1 MTAIYDH
8 LGNYIGDDGNPE
20 FPTTSIDQMRYE
32 LSMMPLRP
40 GGSDVPYTTQELRSM
55 PQPAPQPEPP
65 RPYSTATNVAQAVA
79 DRLGLSAIPQAALG
93 MISGFPAAVAKELG
107 YPQVAEKMQYTPTSR
122 AGADILEAAAA
133 APQAITG
140 SHMGF
145 GPLAE
150 YWVPKSGFGLQSRPV
165 ITPSDVQVLGGRA
178 IARGREVAAIPED
191 FRAAQAGLQ
200 RESDLGGP
208 TYGARLQDITE
219 GLGDY
224 LARQEAMRYSY
235 EPTGSV
241 QVFGNMVPET
251 NLYAVR
257 PSGTANQVFREV
269 PTALNPR
276 FNVTGESR
284 LTGDL
289 AEILDREE
297 PTKNIEVG
305 TRVQPFT
312 NFVPNNFDK
321 SANDL
326 FREFIVPKMA
336 EEFPGL
342 QNDDLLRAAQIKYG
356 TGLQD
361 WMKGKLEEFSQ
372 LPEVKAYNKAA
383 IDTIEND
390 YTIDNPTD
398 TLRDVL
404 IVPPS
409 VKLAGA
415 QAAENWVM
423 QNLQNYFAE
432 YVGTEAD
439 PVLQEVAKTG
449 KTIVPLDELQHFSDT
464 NRNTAQSNR
473 RRAGMPIGGTMKP
486 KLTNSIIEEGEV
498 NQRLEQ
504 IQTEFNALVAAN
516 PGVRPADIPGIKEL
530 YKEQRTLTKVKDKL
544 VEQTE
549 NLRKAMLY
557 EDYIDANVRPM
568 SEKAMVEEINPS
580 ELQRF
585 PMVPTNKELMYQ
597 AYVPKAF
604 AELGKEIVNKLEAGL
619 LTPEAAKNLSVPTAA
634 RMKAE
639 MMIKKDQ
646 LAKEAAKLD
655 TELLKSYIIQET
667 QTLPQDGKY
676 GKGVVVKFDDSLTE
690 AQMER
695 ALSSE
700 CEFMDHCIG
709 RGGTPDDRV
718 LSRKAR
724 ALGPSNVGS
733 DDKYAGYI
741 PMIAAH
747 RPGRV
752 VPKGSSGTATSYMTE
767 FLQGKSEGRSFRDD
781 ATGVPF
787 ATMKLYRD
795 DNGMYRMGEFYGYK
809 DRAVDGP
816 WYEGREGGYTLD
828 EKREYRQVIADW
840 ANDHSD
846 QLKPVRNDHL
856 YQHAKVYD
864 AKSDEHKGVLAHV
877 LGIRENELGPI
888 VEYVGKRFITEDE
901 AKAAKTAIK
910 EAPTSEIEALR
921 ETRNDVERAL
931 RNGNFMDDEEEAV
944 LRGQLADLNDEIRA
958 LEQRGRE
965 LITPPAQMPQV
976 QGYMSWLNNRY
987 PNVQDR
993 INQIDRDLNDI
1004 TAGVVQA
1011 SQHGLENM
1019 LQTSAF
1025 INALSNER
1033 HRLSVEQSYD
1043 ALRVED
1049 MNDADLQ
1056 RLQDNIV
1063 ENLIRQYPEPG
1074 QIQALIEQLNQGN
1087 YDQLPMIVRQRM
1099 NERQADFFVSNIT
1112 SDLQQYYDNMQAPQL
1127 TAPAAQTYDLDTEL
1141 FGAVNSMRE
1150 NYDDTIG
1157 QIAEGV
1163 INDVTT
1169 RVGSINDNPQ
1179 QWIDTLRQDMQ
1190 NYANRTR
1197 QALEDVL
1204 EMMEGAYNS
1213 RQPAEQIN
1221 EQTRALANDIVPA
1234 NAAFRNQ
1241 AVEDIG
1247 IAIRDQLMPTIT
1259 EYNPTIPR
1267 DREALQRELTVYQTQ
1282 PLDRDLGGRLE
1293 EYIQNNTAR
1302 ENDIRERIA
1311 DFMINE
1317 IETRLG
1323 NRVAAPQL
1331 PAVPERAGAENVAP
1345 LVRDALNALPTLRN
1359 NAFVT
1364 EIVAQQVVDLSG
1376 QVSFGQRPDDFVQQL
1391 RDRAQ
1396 MLEEAPP
1403 TRETNPDDRAEA
1415 ARQMR
1420 LLANNL
1426 SAREVPQLPTPDFL
1440 NHPSIASYRDQYT
1453 NEDTGSR
1460 RAFNEVMIAEHI
1472 RPGAINEAIHRTDD
1486 DARYNQ
1492 AVMDFYRVNSPAGIG
1507 QLNNA
1512 LRQYMEGNGFEIE
1525 ETFAIDDGRLDE
1537 IASNYINS
1545 LGDLT
1550 PEILRQEAE
1559 DMHNGMIDLP
1569 ELQDLPDNDREEV
1582 LSELAYRLNQQADMM
1597 EEAEAGTLASQFTAR
1612 MSRDEVRN
1620 RIGQILADDRYEEAE
1635 LRELQRAIND
1645 RDNVAFNLR
1654 GRDFTDELS
1663 ELFDYRLGTWEPA
1676 EAPQQAATPDLNQ
1689 VLFDS
1694 LMSIRN
1700 DLGGAVHQRALEIT
1714 NEASN
1719 DTDLTEQPREYIHRL
1734 RITADAYTNQMNTA
1748 LHRLADD
1755 LENAYIINARPQ
1767 TIEVGAEPATRYA
1780 DVMSAYH
1787 GIMFDNDQF
1796 STPENL
1802 DALRALPQLIRR
1814 QGNTRNS
1821 LGIGNFSNDQAR
1833 QLARVFEAMYE
1844 TRRAEFQANGQL
1856 PEGHKDGGLIKMR
1869 KGGKTN
1875 VSLNTPELNEKLDK
1889 LKDSI
1894 NKPHRW
1900 DNFDDGYYLLDR
1912 SNHLEVLPVPV
1923 FPRKPQEDIL
1933 NQSHMSMER
1942 YDRPIQYY
1950 SSGGVN
1956 KVRPTPHVP
1965 AVPAKQNPNT
1975 TDYVPTKPV
1984 DKGFK
1989 ETLERIRGRSSEDL
2003 PDNYRAGGSI
2013 SIDEMKYALMKGR

>member
-20 FPTTSIDQMRYE
+20 FPTMSIDQMRYE

-107 YPQVAEKMQYTPTSR
+107 YPQAAEKMQYMPTSR
-122 AGADILEAAAA
+122 AGEDILEAAAA

-165 ITPSDVQVLGGRA
+165 IAPSDVQVLGGRA
-178 IARGREVAAIPED
+178 IARGREMAAIPED

-200 RESDLGGP
+200 RESALGGP

-241 QVFGNMVPET
+241 QVFGNMVPDT

-269 PTALNPR
+269 PTALNTR

-326 FREFIVPKMA
+326 FREFIVPKLA

-361 WMKGKLEEFSQ
+361 WMKGKLEEFAQ

-432 YVGTEAD
+432 YAGTEAD

-464 NRNTAQSNR
+464 NRNTAQSYR
-473 RRAGMPIGGTMKP
+473 RRAGLPIGGTMKP

-516 PGVRPADIPGIKEL
+516 PGTRPADIPGVKEL

-557 EDYIDANVRPM
+557 EDYIDANVRPI
-568 SEKAMVEEINPS
+568 SEKALIEEINPS

-733 DDKYAGYI
+733 DDKYTGYI

-787 ATMKLYRD
+787 ATMKLFRD

-901 AKAAKTAIK
+901 AKAAKTALK

-965 LITPPAQMPQV
+965 LTTPPAQMPQV
-976 QGYMSWLNNRY
+976 QQYMTWLNDRY
-987 PNVQDR
+987 PNIQDR
-993 INQIDRDLNDI
+993 INQLDQDLTD
-1004 TAGVVQA
+1004 TFYP
-1011 SQHGLENM
+1011 SQHGLETM
-1019 LQTSAF
+1019 AEAEAF
-1025 INALSNER
+1025 IRALGAERRRLAVEQLEPTPAARGDFVFDPDDMDNEISYELERLSNAYRGEN
-1033 HRLSVEQSYD
+1033 LSRVTQDITQIMDQGPTNYRDLMTDLESLADSY
-1043 ALRVED
+1043 AGSG
-1049 MNDADLQ
+1049 NDAEVQ
-1056 RLQDNIV
+1056 IVNHITSRL
-1063 ENLIRQYPEPG
+1063 R
-1074 QIQALIEQLNQGN
+1074 
-1087 YDQLPMIVRQRM
+1087 RT
-1099 NERQADFFVSNIT
+1099 ERQ
-1112 SDLQQYYDNMQAPQL
+1112 LRQAFE
-1127 TAPAAQTYDLDTEL
+1127 AQNYDLDTEL
-1141 FGAVNSMRE
+1141 FGAVNIMRE

-1179 QWIDTLRQDMQ
+1179 RWIDTLRQDMQ
-1190 NYANRTR
+1190 NYANRTLPR

-1293 EYIQNNTAR
+1293 EYIQNNRAR

-1323 NRVAAPQL
+1323 NRAVVPVQQVEGPTDLASAYQAFLDEVASGMEEGSFDPGLYTNDELAQLVLDNQIGGDVGNIQSQALRRRLAEEVRQHGVDAYHEVNNDIEAPATNFQQTLAEFNGDMNDEQVEQRINDIIASPNTTAQNLRDLLTDMDTPDHPQFQWTDADLYDRLHERIFDAMRRLELQENPISEIEIQTLERNLRQPLTTLMSSPPRVFNAYREVINDIGRNDTPEQALEHLATVRGILNDPNTDLQAVFNLEGPSDRPILDSLIARHGSTIQALANRGRVENEPAQL
-1331 PAVPERAGAENVAP
+1331 P
-1345 LVRDALNALPTLRN
+1345 
-1359 NAFVT
+1359 
-1364 EIVAQQVVDLSG
+1364 
-1376 QVSFGQRPDDFVQQL
+1376 
-1391 RDRAQ
+1391 
-1396 MLEEAPP
+1396 
-1403 TRETNPDDRAEA
+1403 
-1415 ARQMR
+1415 
-1420 LLANNL
+1420 
-1426 SAREVPQLPTPDFL
+1426 
-1440 NHPSIASYRDQYT
+1440 
-1453 NEDTGSR
+1453 
-1460 RAFNEVMIAEHI
+1460 
-1472 RPGAINEAIHRTDD
+1472 
-1486 DARYNQ
+1486 
-1492 AVMDFYRVNSPAGIG
+1492 
-1507 QLNNA
+1507 
-1512 LRQYMEGNGFEIE
+1512 
-1525 ETFAIDDGRLDE
+1525 
-1537 IASNYINS
+1537 
-1545 LGDLT
+1545 
-1550 PEILRQEAE
+1550 
-1559 DMHNGMIDLP
+1559 
-1569 ELQDLPDNDREEV
+1569 
-1582 LSELAYRLNQQADMM
+1582 
-1597 EEAEAGTLASQFTAR
+1597 
-1612 MSRDEVRN
+1612 
-1620 RIGQILADDRYEEAE
+1620 
-1635 LRELQRAIND
+1635 
-1645 RDNVAFNLR
+1645 
-1654 GRDFTDELS
+1654 
-1663 ELFDYRLGTWEPA
+1663 
-1676 EAPQQAATPDLNQ
+1676 APQQAATPDLNQ
-1689 VLFDS
+1689 VLFNS

-1719 DTDLTEQPREYIHRL
+1719 DTDLTEQPEEYIHRL
-1734 RITADAYTNQMNTA
+1734 RVTADAYTGNMQVA
-1748 LHRLADD
+1748 LNRLADD
-1755 LENAYIINARPQ
+1755 LQGAHLRNWEP
-1767 TIEVGAEPATRYA
+1767 AEPAQLPAPAARQQEQYNT
-1780 DVMSAYH
+1780 VVNAYL
-1787 GIMFDNDQF
+1787 GILDANNQF
-1796 STPENL
+1796 AGLEGL

-1814 QGNTRNS
+1814 RSLELRRQ
-1821 LGIGNFSNDQAR
+1821 LGIANLSVDERNALIRD
-1833 QLARVFEAMYE
+1833 FEELYAFRMRNAAE
-1844 TRRAEFQANGQL
+1844 AENRRLTPPG
-1856 PEGHKDGGLIKMR
+1856 PEGRKRGGHIKMR
-1869 KGGKTN
+1869 KGGRPYRKEDYPMDPRRLAPEPPAYMQG
-1875 VSLNTPELNEKLDK
+1875 LNIEEEY
-1889 LKDSI
+1889 
-1894 NKPHRW
+1894 
-1900 DNFDDGYYLLDR
+1900 DDGAYKFQGSQSDR
-1912 SNHLEVLPVPV
+1912 LGITPRV
-1923 FPRKPQEDIL
+1923 FPRYPESDTSS
-1933 NQSHMSMER
+1933 QSHM
-1942 YDRPIQYY
+1942 DREIDIYKPRMQYY

>member
-8 LGNYIGDDGNPE
+8 LGNYIGDDSNPE
-20 FPTTSIDQMRYE
+20 FPTTSVDQMRYE
-32 LSMMPLRP
+32 LSMMPTRP
-40 GGSDVPYTTQELRSM
+40 GGSDVPYTMQELRSM
-55 PQPAPQPEPP
+55 PVPPRQPEPP

-93 MISGFPAAVAKELG
+93 MVSGFPAAIAKELG
-107 YPQVAEKMQYTPTSR
+107 YEDLANRLQYTPTSR
-122 AGADILEAAAA
+122 AGTELLEAAAA
-133 APQAITG
+133 APEAITG
-140 SHMGF
+140 SHMGL

-150 YWVPKSGFGLQSRPV
+150 YWVPKSGFGLQSRSL
-165 ITPSDVQVLGGRA
+165 ITPDDVRVLGGRA
-178 IARGREVAAIPED
+178 IERGREVAAIPED
-191 FRAAQAGLQ
+191 FRNAQAGLQ
-200 RESDLGGP
+200 RESVLGGP

-342 QNDDLLRAAQIKYG
+342 QNDDLLRAASIKYG
-356 TGLQD
+356 NGLQD

-439 PVLQEVAKTG
+439 PILQEVAKTG

-464 NRNTAQSNR
+464 NRNTAQSYR
-473 RRAGMPIGGTMKP
+473 RRAGLPIGGTMKP

-516 PGVRPADIPGIKEL
+516 PGTRPADIPGVKEL

-557 EDYIDANVRPM
+557 EDYIDANVRPI
-568 SEKAMVEEINPS
+568 SEKALIEEINPS

-604 AELGKEIVNKLEAGL
+604 AELGKEIINKLEAGL
-619 LTPEAAKNLSVPTAA
+619 ITPEAAKNLSVPTAA

-676 GKGVVVKFDDSLTE
+676 DKGVVVKFDDSLTE

-733 DDKYAGYI
+733 DDKYTGYI

-767 FLQGKSEGRSFRDD
+767 FLQGKSEGRSFRDE

-787 ATMKLYRD
+787 ATMKLFRD

-958 LEQRGRE
+958 LEQRGRA
-965 LITPPAQMPQV
+965 LTTPAAQMPQV
-976 QGYMSWLNNRY
+976 QGYMSWLNDRY

-993 INQIDRDLNDI
+993 INQIDRDLSDI

-1025 INALSNER
+1025 INALSDER
-1033 HRLSVEQSYD
+1033 HRLAIE
-1043 ALRVED
+1043 EF
-1049 MNDADLQ
+1049 
-1056 RLQDNIV
+1056 
-1063 ENLIRQYPEPG
+1063 EP
-1074 QIQALIEQLNQGN
+1074 
-1087 YDQLPMIVRQRM
+1087 
-1099 NERQADFFVSNIT
+1099 T
-1112 SDLQQYYDNMQAPQL
+1112 
-1127 TAPAAQTYDLDTEL
+1127 QTYDLDTEL

-1179 QWIDTLRQDMQ
+1179 RWIDTLRQDMQ

-1213 RQPAEQIN
+1213 RQPAETLN

-1323 NRVAAPQL
+1323 NRAAVPVQQVEGPTDLASAYQAFLDEVSSGMEEGSFDPGLYTNDELAQLVLDNQIGGDVGNIQSQALRRRLAEEVRQYGVDAYHEVDNDIEAPQL
-1331 PAVPERAGAENVAP
+1331 PAPAIA
-1345 LVRDALNALPTLRN
+1345 
-1359 NAFVT
+1359 
-1364 EIVAQQVVDLSG
+1364 
-1376 QVSFGQRPDDFVQQL
+1376 
-1391 RDRAQ
+1391 
-1396 MLEEAPP
+1396 
-1403 TRETNPDDRAEA
+1403 DDRSIGTY
-1415 ARQMR
+1415 RQ
-1420 LLANNL
+1420 
-1426 SAREVPQLPTPDFL
+1426 QF
-1440 NHPSIASYRDQYT
+1440 T
-1453 NEDTGSR
+1453 NELTGSR
-1460 RAFNEVMIAEHI
+1460 RAFDDVIQAE
-1472 RPGAINEAIHRTDD
+1472 RMTPGAINEAIRRTNG
-1486 DARYNQ
+1486 DARYDQ
-1492 AVMDFYRVNSPAGIG
+1492 AIMDFYRVNSPAGIG

-1512 LRQYMEGNGFEIE
+1512 LRQYMEGNGFNIEAPAANFQQTLAEFNGDMNDEQVEQRINDIITSPNTTAQNLRDLLTDMDNPDHPQFQWTDADLYNRLHERIFDSMRRIELQENPISEIE
-1525 ETFAIDDGRLDE
+1525 IQTLERNLRQPLTTLMSSPPRIFNAYREVINDIGRND
-1537 IASNYINS
+1537 
-1545 LGDLT
+1545 T
-1550 PEILRQEAE
+1550 PEQALEHLATVRGILN
-1559 DMHNGMIDLP
+1559 DPNTDL
-1569 ELQDLPDNDREEV
+1569 
-1582 LSELAYRLNQQADMM
+1582 QA
-1597 EEAEAGTLASQFTAR
+1597 
-1612 MSRDEVRN
+1612 V
-1620 RIGQILADDRYEEAE
+1620 
-1635 LRELQRAIND
+1635 
-1645 RDNVAFNLR
+1645 FNLEGPSDRPILDSLIARHGNTIQALANR
-1654 GRDFTDELS
+1654 GRVEN
-1663 ELFDYRLGTWEPA
+1663 EPA
-1676 EAPQQAATPDLNQ
+1676 QLPAPQQAATLDLDQ

-1700 DLGGAVHQRALEIT
+1700 DLGGAVHQRALEIA

-1719 DTDLTEQPREYIHRL
+1719 EVNLTEHPMEYIR
-1734 RITADAYTNQMNTA
+1734 RISITADAYRNEMNTA

-1755 LENAYIINARPQ
+1755 LQNAYIINSRPQ

-1787 GIMFDNDQF
+1787 GIMFDNNQF

-1814 QGNTRNS
+1814 RGNTRNS

-1856 PEGHKDGGLIKMR
+1856 PEGHKDGGYIRKMNSNN
-1869 KGGKTN
+1869 KTN
-1875 VSLNTPELNEKLDK
+1875 GSLNTPELNEKLNK
-1889 LKDSI
+1889 IKDLI
-1894 NKPHRW
+1894 DKPHRW

-1933 NQSHMSMER
+1933 NQGHMSMER
-1942 YDRPIQYY
+1942 YDRPVQYY
-1950 SSGGVN
+1950 SSGGIN

-1975 TDYVPTKPV
+1975 TDYVPNKPA

-1989 ETLERIRGRSSEDL
+1989 EILEKIRGRSSDDL
-2003 PDNYRAGGSI
+2003 PDNYKAGGSV